1 MDKLKLRHLEMR
13 SLIQDVEKN
22 MHSIKQAKDQRVREI
37 RNAVELMVARLE
49 SQLSGKLATLISQR
63 THLSQE
69 VELLESL
76 LQEVQTQLNSASK
89 ANLIFRSMALSTM
102 FAEVHKTPMASLVS
116 APVPAEFQSEIV
128 PAYDSSIFVMRNFT
142 LLRQRVD
149 PVYSPPLHVGGL
161 SWRLKVYPD
170 GNGVVRGNYLSVFLE
185 LSAGI
190 REPSK
195 YEYRV
200 EMVHQASRDPSKNI
214 AREFAS
220 EFEVG
225 ECWGY
230 NRFFRLDLLSSEGY
244 LSASDDTL
252 VLEFHVRAPTFFQKC
267 RDLQWYVSQ
276 LETNEGN
283 YLAQIADYK
292 DRLALELGRAA
303 ATANVVTSTTAPSE
317 PGPSALTMNPPSVA
331 ATTTTTMAVATTPP
345 TRPSDSKDRRPLSGD
360 GADSGHLS
368 HPLEPSKAGGGV
380 LVTRMRV
387 TNGVKTER
395 FNSSPR
401 TERGGMDNEE
411 QQPDRKKT
419 EKPHIDDS
427 PIVEEAHEFG
437 VDFDEGEHFADAEE
451 ADQSAAGDNAVCHV
465 EGEDLHESLS
475 EVGAVEDFEM
485 DGSLASNPVED
496 YEEDDEDEDDD
507 DEVDDD
513 RSDTGDEYEEAEG
526 TSTALVGGRNEVG
539 LETVT
544 ENVDGFAGSDL
555 VQPFEVS
562 QFQTINSARC
572 TTAEIGQQ
580 QRPTLPSETLAG
592 VNGFRT
598 LFGNLS
604 HEAASSALQCDGNPE
619 RTALWRR
626 RAETQ
631 MQLCQDTE
639 FGLSPTRR
647 LLEPGGSSS
656 SRVNDGTGP
665 ATFFALKPPAKASLL
680 PIKTSSSRIISYGDQ
695 ERHGRLCSPI
705 SMTRTPTTTVGG
717 SAPFSSVLT
726 TPSTS
731 LTSAA
736 TTTGSLSFAYAM
748 HAIGLDSSSSL
759 SFHAEEEDD
768 DDDNGDDDDDGDEE
782 ENKAYC
788 MERVEEQDQ
797 ARNAGVSARGG
808 ADMEENEEDE
818 DSFTSLPPPPR
829 LTNVCRRP
837 LSEASAAA
845 GCICSL
851 QATAAQNRSSTGA
864 HRNENDVDDTAMTG
878 DRDVS
883 ESAMDTCSCRRP
895 WSRPAFVT
903 ATSFSGNRTTNRTSS
918 GSDDGEDLSTL
929 PQMPRTRSLT
939 STTWRPPPPHL
950 PATHIVPLTP
960 SLNTRPPLDCSPSN
974 FTGPSECSRAKST
987 ASEPTL
993 KQRIA
998 TTVTETQPDESYAS
1012 ANNSPRS
1019 SPTVNREKKPTGMM
1033 QATVNDCDTAAG
1045 STPEPRNV
1053 TASSP
1058 SSSVSPKSAATEIM
1072 TGKKLPS
1079 TAKTSDVSLAVLC
1092 KRIGRL
1098 QGEAKAIAQSLGLP
1112 SDTLKTAATST
1123 WPDSFTS
1130 SIPLESNINASLETP
1145 SSSAAAV
1152 EKQLTDT
1159 SKNVPSNSRLP
1170 E

>member
-1 MDKLKLRHLEMR
+1 MAAKRSNGGGATGDTFESLSEVFKCFICMERLNNTRLCPHCSKLCCYDCITKWITENRPQCPHCRTTLHTYELVNCRWADEVTQQLDTLQGQSLLINKCSGSRPHSSATNSDICEPHHERLSVFCQTCDRAICHECALFESRHSQHTFRPLDDVYKEHIDRLQVEMDKLKLRHLEMR

-647 LLEPGGSSS
+647 LLE
-656 SRVNDGTGP
+656 
-665 ATFFALKPPAKASLL
+665 
-680 PIKTSSSRIISYGDQ
+680 
-695 ERHGRLCSPI
+695 
-705 SMTRTPTTTVGG
+705 
-717 SAPFSSVLT
+717 
-726 TPSTS
+726 
-731 LTSAA
+731 
-736 TTTGSLSFAYAM
+736 
-748 HAIGLDSSSSL
+748 
-759 SFHAEEEDD
+759 
-768 DDDNGDDDDDGDEE
+768 
-782 ENKAYC
+782 
-788 MERVEEQDQ
+788 
-797 ARNAGVSARGG
+797 
-808 ADMEENEEDE
+808 
-818 DSFTSLPPPPR
+818 
-829 LTNVCRRP
+829 
-837 LSEASAAA
+837 
-845 GCICSL
+845 
-851 QATAAQNRSSTGA
+851 
-864 HRNENDVDDTAMTG
+864 
-878 DRDVS
+878 
-883 ESAMDTCSCRRP
+883 
-895 WSRPAFVT
+895 
-903 ATSFSGNRTTNRTSS
+903 
-918 GSDDGEDLSTL
+918 
-929 PQMPRTRSLT
+929 
-939 STTWRPPPPHL
+939 
-950 PATHIVPLTP
+950 
-960 SLNTRPPLDCSPSN
+960 
-974 FTGPSECSRAKST
+974 
-987 ASEPTL
+987 
-993 KQRIA
+993 
-998 TTVTETQPDESYAS
+998 
-1012 ANNSPRS
+1012 
-1019 SPTVNREKKPTGMM
+1019 
-1033 QATVNDCDTAAG
+1033 
-1045 STPEPRNV
+1045 
-1053 TASSP
+1053 
-1058 SSSVSPKSAATEIM
+1058 
-1072 TGKKLPS
+1072 
-1079 TAKTSDVSLAVLC
+1079 
-1092 KRIGRL
+1092 
-1098 QGEAKAIAQSLGLP
+1098 
-1112 SDTLKTAATST
+1112 
-1123 WPDSFTS
+1123 
-1130 SIPLESNINASLETP
+1130 
-1145 SSSAAAV
+1145 
-1152 EKQLTDT
+1152 
-1159 SKNVPSNSRLP
+1159 
-1170 E
+1170 

>member
-1 MDKLKLRHLEMR
+1 MERLNNTRLCPHCSKLCCYDCITISPHLLFFLRSHVCLSVSEEVVFRRFVLKQFSSFGHLLARTTLHTYELVNCRWADEVTQQLDTLQGQSLLINKCSGSRPHSSATNSDICEPHHERLSVFCQTCDRAICHECALFESRHSQHTFRPLDDVYKEHIDRLQVEMDKLKLRHLEMR

-63 THLSQE
+63 THLSQ
-69 VELLESL
+69 
-76 LQEVQTQLNSASK
+76 ASH
-89 ANLIFRSMALSTM
+89 I
-102 FAEVHKTPMASLVS
+102 
-116 APVPAEFQSEIV
+116 EIV

-465 EGEDLHESLS
+465 E
-475 EVGAVEDFEM
+475 
-485 DGSLASNPVED
+485 
-496 YEEDDEDEDDD
+496 
-507 DEVDDD
+507 
-513 RSDTGDEYEEAEG
+513 
-526 TSTALVGGRNEVG
+526 
-539 LETVT
+539 
-544 ENVDGFAGSDL
+544 DGFAGSDL

-695 ERHGRLCSPI
+695 ERH
-705 SMTRTPTTTVGG
+705 
-717 SAPFSSVLT
+717 
-726 TPSTS
+726 
-731 LTSAA
+731 
-736 TTTGSLSFAYAM
+736 
-748 HAIGLDSSSSL
+748 
-759 SFHAEEEDD
+759 
-768 DDDNGDDDDDGDEE
+768 
-782 ENKAYC
+782 
-788 MERVEEQDQ
+788 
-797 ARNAGVSARGG
+797 GVSARGG

-1058 SSSVSPKSAATEIM
+1058 STSVSPKSAATEIM

-1152 EKQLTDT
+1152 EKQPTDT